1 MLLSTVG
8 MAAVVLS
15 VRYGL
20 ENLLPQGKLGELV
33 LLGICALIGV
43 AVYFL
48 LATLTGLDEAKM
60 VRDMAKRVWK
70 RG

>member
-8 MAAVVLS
+8 MAAVVLA

-20 ENLLPQGKLGELV
+20 EHLLPQGKLGELV